1 MQAGVLYSLYDTTL
15 ILFGISKSLEGNH
28 TLAYLKKSYR
38 RLSLNMFVRKILRT
52 ETGLLR
58 LAIVWAE
65 VALPAETREA

>member
-1 MQAGVLYSLYDTTL
+1 MQAGVLHSIYDTTL
-15 ILFGISKSLEGNH
+15 ILFGISQSLEGNY
-28 TLAYLKKSYR
+28 TLAHLKKSYR
-38 RLSLNMFVRKILRT
+38 RLSLNMFVSKILGT

>member
-1 MQAGVLYSLYDTTL
+1 MQAGVLYSIYDTTL
-15 ILFGISKSLEGNH
+15 ILFGISKSLEVNH

-38 RLSLNMFVRKILRT
+38 RLTLHMFMRKILGT

-65 VALPAETREA
+65 VAVPAETREA